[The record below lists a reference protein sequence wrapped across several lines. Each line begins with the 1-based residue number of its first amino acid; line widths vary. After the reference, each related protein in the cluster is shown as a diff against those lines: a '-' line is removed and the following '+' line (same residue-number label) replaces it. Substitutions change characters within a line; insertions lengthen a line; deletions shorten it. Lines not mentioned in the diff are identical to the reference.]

1 METFN
6 SDLISQVEKE
16 AVLNRIKA
24 GEVDLLYLSPETLL
38 SYSIETIIGDR
49 EIGLLIIDEAHIVTT
64 WGMGF
69 RPDYWYLGGYINRL
83 RNQIQ
88 TTAGKMR
95 KTYDFPICAFTATAI
110 NGGVDDSVSDT
121 VISLYMENPVKFIG
135 YVRREDIKFDVKMCE
150 TRKLPQTVYESK
162 KTEAMSSRIVKW
174 LAEKEKTIVYF
185 PYAQNAFDASRGV
198 RGFAGI
204 KTDPRIGVFTGK
216 NVDEL
221 STETFN
227 EKKRETFEKFR
238 TGEQPIMY
246 ATKAFGMGVDIDD
259 VQNVYH
265 YAVSGNLCDYIQEIG
280 RVARKPEMTGVAITD
295 FFYND
300 MTYMNKLFG
309 MSRIRQYQIKKVLE
323 GIYDVYKSKKGARS
337 FLISPQSFTYL
348 SSFDKGAQAIY
359 DIFDFYGSREKVD
372 ITDDEFNKIL
382 EAIASDFELIT
393 APAVKK
399 DELDHA
405 FLKLTQEQTGL
416 LDYIS
421 EQRFATIQG
430 VAGTGKTLIAKEA
443 AKNFGEEGRKVLFLC
458 FNKFLYVD
466 LKKKYPYTNV
476 TYYNIHLLISV
487 YSNNTEDLSDA
498 SKRAEILERISW
510 DDLDFDDVIIDEA
523 QDFHD
528 REIVY
533 FKEYAELKD
542 GRFLAFFDKNQVVQ
556 TENVPEWVEKSE
568 CRLLLTKN
576 CRNTYEIALTA
587 YNVIDVELNQKIQM
601 MNGEKTSLAFV
612 KGDPMGKLVKLLR
625 MLTGDKYGYDY
636 SDIVILTLK
645 TESESIMNN
654 ISKISGIP
662 ITREKS
668 NSSILFTT
676 AKKFKGLESRVIIIV
691 DIDESSFNDEK
702 EKRNFYVACS
712 RATQYLSLIVEGD
725 DQKIKSIADV
735 IAGPNFAPK
744 GKIAMKTQ
752 ATPLSLD

>member
-1 METFN
+1 MKNENGKRKNYIF
-6 SDLISQVEKE
+6 
-16 AVLNRIKA
+16 
-24 GEVDLLYLSPETLL
+24 Y
-38 SYSIETIIGDR
+38 SYDPMI
-49 EIGLLIIDEAHIVTT
+49 
-64 WGMGF
+64 
-69 RPDYWYLGGYINRL
+69 Y
-83 RNQIQ
+83 
-88 TTAGKMR
+88 
-95 KTYDFPICAFTATAI
+95 
-110 NGGVDDSVSDT
+110 
-121 VISLYMENPVKFIG
+121 
-135 YVRREDIKFDVKMCE
+135 
-150 TRKLPQTVYESK
+150 VYESK

-280 RVARKPEMTGVAITD
+280 RVARKPEMTGVT
-295 FFYND
+295 
-300 MTYMNKLFG
+300 
-309 MSRIRQYQIKKVLE
+309 
-323 GIYDVYKSKKGARS
+323 
-337 FLISPQSFTYL
+337 
-348 SSFDKGAQAIY
+348 
-359 DIFDFYGSREKVD
+359 
-372 ITDDEFNKIL
+372 
-382 EAIASDFELIT
+382 LIT
-393 APAVKK
+393 M
-399 DELDHA
+399 
-405 FLKLTQEQTGL
+405 
-416 LDYIS
+416 
-421 EQRFATIQG
+421 
-430 VAGTGKTLIAKEA
+430 LIE
-443 AKNFGEEGRKVLFLC
+443 
-458 FNKFLYVD
+458 
-466 LKKKYPYTNV
+466 P
-476 TYYNIHLLISV
+476 
-487 YSNNTEDLSDA
+487 
-498 SKRAEILERISW
+498 
-510 DDLDFDDVIIDEA
+510 
-523 QDFHD
+523 
-528 REIVY
+528 
-533 FKEYAELKD
+533 
-542 GRFLAFFDKNQVVQ
+542 
-556 TENVPEWVEKSE
+556 
-568 CRLLLTKN
+568 
-576 CRNTYEIALTA
+576 
-587 YNVIDVELNQKIQM
+587 M

-752 ATPLSLD
+752 ATPLRLD